1 MKKFMPLNETEIFT
15 TFNPKTKFYAGKI
28 SNDVVELI
36 PSKYRANTYIFRICG
51 SNTLNCYDLA
61 QTDGFTIDY
70 LQKSNLDIR
79 NIFEFETA
87 KEMYQWIADNL

>member
-36 PSKYRANTYIFRICG
+36 HKACRT
-51 SNTLNCYDLA
+51 TLK
-61 QTDGFTIDY
+61 I
-70 LQKSNLDIR
+70 I
-79 NIFEFETA
+79 
-87 KEMYQWIADNL
+87 